1 MLHLLP
7 IAIVL
12 AGGYYLIRL
21 RAFFLLHP
29 LRTLSLALR
38 EGREEGKGALL
49 RLSLALAGTLG
60 VGNVT
65 GVAAGIVIGGAGS
78 VFWILVSAIFCAP
91 LKYAESVV
99 AISAKKKGESR
110 GFITLVRGSFSHMGA
125 PLSVLYALLCV
136 GLAFFM
142 GSALQSAAVSEAA
155 SALGSRALARICVLS
170 FVLLL
175 AICVI
180 GRSDKIARATVVL
193 IPIALIIYTI
203 ICIISVF
210 SGISRL
216 GEVVHLVIF
225 DAFSPRAFVGGTA
238 GYALASPLREGFLRG
253 LLSNEAGAGTSAF
266 AHTKNEKSTPFFEG
280 VLGMA
285 EILFDT
291 VILCMLTAFAILLS
305 VEDLG
310 AYKSGMDILR
320 AAFGGVLG
328 EGYVL
333 PLLLSVFLF
342 AVGGAVCWYEYGR
355 CALTSLRVPCGA
367 LYTAVYLAFSLCGAY
382 LGSMALIPICDAFL
396 FFLAMI
402 ALPTLIKNSAAVCAV
417 TRRALREG
425 SDRTAARGGS

>member
-1 MLHLLP
+1 
-7 IAIVL
+7 
-12 AGGYYLIRL
+12 
-21 RAFFLLHP
+21 
-29 LRTLSLALR
+29 
-38 EGREEGKGALL
+38 
-49 RLSLALAGTLG
+49 
-60 VGNVT
+60 
-65 GVAAGIVIGGAGS
+65 
-78 VFWILVSAIFCAP
+78 
-91 LKYAESVV
+91 
-99 AISAKKKGESR
+99 
-110 GFITLVRGSFSHMGA
+110 
-125 PLSVLYALLCV
+125 
-136 GLAFFM
+136 
-142 GSALQSAAVSEAA
+142 
-155 SALGSRALARICVLS
+155 
-170 FVLLL
+170 
-175 AICVI
+175 
-180 GRSDKIARATVVL
+180 
-193 IPIALIIYTI
+193 
-203 ICIISVF
+203 
-210 SGISRL
+210 
-216 GEVVHLVIF
+216 
-225 DAFSPRAFVGGTA
+225 
-238 GYALASPLREGFLRG
+238 
-253 LLSNEAGAGTSAF
+253 
-266 AHTKNEKSTPFFEG
+266 
-280 VLGMA
+280 MA